1 MEITYASVGDAMVAT
16 LSGELDEFTA
26 EHVRL
31 SLDTI
36 LSDMSCIGSA
46 RLVLDFSGVTFM
58 DSTGI
63 GVLLAR
69 YNKFNKNGVAI
80 SIKNAYGHIDKI
92 LKMSGIYEIMP
103 KLAI

>member
-1 MEITYASVGDAMVAT
+1 MEITFKNTDDAVIAM
-16 LSGELDEFTA
+16 LCGELDEFTA

-36 LSDMSCIGSA
+36 LTDMSAVGSA
-46 RLVLDFSGVTFM
+46 KLILDFGGVTFM

-69 YNKFNKNGVAI
+69 YNKFAKNGIAI
-80 SIKNAYGHIDKI
+80 EIKNATGHIDRI
-92 LKMSGIYEIMP
+92 LKMSGIYQIMP
-103 KLAI
+103 RLAV

>member
-1 MEITYASVGDAMVAT
+1 MEIKFENFDDFVIAH
-16 LSGELDEFTA
+16 LKGELDEFTA

-36 LSDMSCIGSA
+36 LEDMKSLGSSK
-46 RLVLDFSGVTFM
+46 LVLDFKDVDFM

-69 YNKFNKNGVAI
+69 YNKFSKFGVRI
-80 SIKNAYGHIDKI
+80 EIKNAIGHIDKI

-103 KLAI
+103 KLAV

>member
-1 MEITYASVGDAMVAT
+1 MEITYKNVEDVIIAC
-16 LSGELDEFTA
+16 LHGELDEFTA

-36 LSDMSCIGSA
+36 LKDMENVGSA
-46 RLVLDFSGVTFM
+46 KLILDFSGVSFM

-69 YNKFNKNGVAI
+69 YNKFSKYGITIA
-80 SIKNAYGHIDKI
+80 IKNATGHIDKI

-103 KLAI
+103 KLAG

>member
-1 MEITYASVGDAMVAT
+1 MEITYASMGEVMVAS
-16 LSGELDEFTA
+16 LIGELDEYTA

-36 LSDMSCIGSA
+36 LKDMSVLGSA
-46 RLVLDFSGVTFM
+46 KLVLDFGRVSFM

-69 YNKFNKNGVAI
+69 YNKFSKCGVTI
-80 SIKNAYGHIDKI
+80 SIKNAFGHIDKI
-92 LKMSGIYEIMP
+92 LRMSGIYEIMP

>member
-1 MEITYASVGDAMVAT
+1 MEITYKNIDDTVIAC

-36 LSDMSCIGSA
+36 LKDMESIGSA
-46 RLVLDFSGVTFM
+46 KLILDFSKVSFM

-69 YNKFNKNGVAI
+69 YNKFCKNGIAI
-80 SIKNAYGHIDKI
+80 AIKNATGHVDKI
-92 LKMSGIYEIMP
+92 LKMSGIYNIMP
-103 KLAI
+103 KLAG

>member
-1 MEITYASVGDAMVAT
+1 MEITYKDTGESIVAN
-16 LSGELDEFTA
+16 LRGELDEFTA

-36 LSDMSCIGSA
+36 LENMEIANS
-46 RLVLDFSGVTFM
+46 RNLVLDFSGVSFM

-69 YNKFNKNGVAI
+69 YNKFNKNGIDI
-80 SIKNAYGHIDKI
+80 SIKNATGHVDKI
-92 LKMSGIYEIMP
+92 LKMSGIYNIMP
-103 KLAI
+103 KLVG

>member
-1 MEITYASVGDAMVAT
+1 MEIEFINSGEEILAR
-16 LSGELDEFTA
+16 LIGELDEFTA

-36 LSDMSCIGSA
+36 LEDMSAIGSST
-46 RLVLDFSGVTFM
+46 LVLDFSRVTFM

-69 YNKFNKNGVAI
+69 YNKFSKHGI
-80 SIKNAYGHIDKI
+80 KIEIKNATGHIDKI
-92 LKMSGIYEIMP
+92 LSMSGIYQIMP
-103 KLAI
+103 RKAS